1 MRYIIK
7 YNINNSKFE
16 IGIVNIISILAIN
29 IVTKLDIII
38 NLCQAQNP
46 NNLLQTNKRKVV
58 TIELPIVKSKI

>member
-1 MRYIIK
+1 MRYIMK
-7 YNINNSKFE
+7 YNTSNSKLD
-16 IGIVNIISILAIN
+16 IGIVNIISILAIS
-29 IVTKLDIII
+29 IVMKLDIII

>member
-16 IGIVNIISILAIN
+16 IGIVNIISILAIS
-29 IVTKLDIII
+29 IVIKLDIII
-38 NLCQAQNP
+38 NLCQAHNP

>member
-16 IGIVNIISILAIN
+16 IGIVNIISILAIS
-29 IVTKLDIII
+29 IVIKLDIII

-46 NNLLQTNKRKVV
+46 NSLLQTNRRKVV

>member
-7 YNINNSKFE
+7 YNISNSKFE
-16 IGIVNIISILAIN
+16 IGIVNIISILAIS

-46 NNLLQTNKRKVV
+46 NNLLQTNRRKVV

>member
-7 YNINNSKFE
+7 YNINNSKLD
-16 IGIVNIISILAIN
+16 IGIVNIISILAIS
-29 IVTKLDIII
+29 IAIKLDIII

-46 NNLLQTNKRKVV
+46 NNLLQTNRRKVV